1 MKTMTSV
8 LRHGRTMWDRDL
20 LPDDEYV
27 ERTRLMRERMRV
39 AGLDVLVGLGH
50 TTLAGD
56 FAYLSDHVPPL
67 NWMAT
72 VLGQEAGPLLVTGG
86 GSRDVPFLST
96 QTWVKDIRTSR
107 SLFAGPAAVIGDA
120 IAEMAAPG
128 ARIGLAGVDQAL
140 DVDAATELSQRLGVY
155 EVVDA
160 GPLMAE
166 VRAAKRPR
174 ELTALKDSLAI
185 ARQAVSTG
193 LHAWAGGSSTAQA
206 LLAAERSARVDGARD
221 VRVLGGPA
229 EWDIAPAV
237 PASNARGE
245 DLVVQCVVEYRG
257 YWGQACACTTD
268 STLAAAAV
276 DAMAD
281 AARAGAAVGDVAS
294 AALERLDPEAAEVAL
309 SYGLGA
315 GIGLDEAEAP
325 LIVPGSAVLIP
336 AGALLA
342 LQVITRAD
350 GRLICAES
358 TVSIGEQIESR
369 W

>member
-8 LRHGRTMWDRDL
+8 LRHGRTTWDREL
-20 LPDDEYV
+20 LPDDEYA
-27 ERTRLMRERMRV
+27 ERTRLMRARMGA
-39 AGLDVLVGLGH
+39 AGIDVLVGLGQ

-72 VLGQEAGPLLVTGG
+72 VLAQEAGPLLVTGG

-96 QTWVKDIRTSR
+96 QTWLKDIRTSR

-128 ARIGLAGVDQAL
+128 ARVGLAGVDNAL
-140 DVDAATELSQRLGVY
+140 DAAPAEELVEALGIY

-160 GPLMAE
+160 SLLMAE
-166 VRAAKRPR
+166 LRAVKRPR
-174 ELTALKDSLAI
+174 ELVALKDSLAI
-185 ARQAVSTG
+185 ARRAIDEG
-193 LHAWAGGSSTAQA
+193 LRAWERGLSTAQS
-206 LLAAERSARVDGARD
+206 LLAVEGSARLDGARD

-229 EWDIAPAV
+229 QWDLAPAV
-237 PASNARGE
+237 PASDSRGE
-245 DLVVQCVVEYRG
+245 DLVLQCVVEYRG

-268 STLAAAAV
+268 VTPANAAIDAMV
-276 DAMAD
+276 DA
-281 AARAGAAVGDVAS
+281 AGAGVSAGDIAA
-294 AALERLDPEAAEVAL
+294 AALERLEQDAAEIAL

-315 GIGLDEAEAP
+315 GIGLDEQEAP
-325 LIVPGSAVLIP
+325 FIVPGSDALIP
-336 AGALLA
+336 SGALLA
-342 LQVITRAD
+342 LQVITRSN
-350 GRLICAES
+350 GRLSCADA
-358 TVSIGEQIESR
+358 TLNIGEQTDSR